1 MKYVTIAFAL
11 VLILV
16 AMFFIS
22 RCRCSRFK
30 LCAKFRTPNSILIHG
45 LSAFFVL
52 CYYQSVRVTF
62 HILNY
67 FCLYSTK
74 FHCEVKVVNRMGYMT
89 YLDGEHIKYAC
100 ITVFFLIFM
109 IIIPPLLLLFYPLMF
124 KLLGYCNLSE
134 SKLTSVLWRVMPIQ
148 LLDAFQSSFKDELR
162 FFAGFYFIYRAMVL
176 GAFAYTATVL
186 QFYSI
191 VQLQLLLVLAIHAIF
206 QPYKERK
213 HNIIDALLFTNLAII
228 NGITLYNLAENEF
241 AVRFRSK
248 VAITVMASIQCVLI
262 LLPFLCVLVISI
274 MRWRKRRRNGKDS
287 NDKLPPL
294 RSMESEP
301 LIQK

>member
-1 MKYVTIAFAL
+1 M
-11 VLILV
+11 
-16 AMFFIS
+16 
-22 RCRCSRFK
+22 
-30 LCAKFRTPNSILIHG
+30 
-45 LSAFFVL
+45 
-52 CYYQSVRVTF
+52 TF

-74 FHCEVKVVNRMGYMT
+74 FHCEVKVVHRMGYMT

-100 ITVFFLIFM
+100 IAVFFLIFM

-176 GAFAYTATVL
+176 GAFAYTPTAL

-213 HNIIDALLFTNLAII
+213 HNVIDALLFTNLAII
-228 NGITLYNLAENEF
+228 NGITLYNLADNEF
-241 AVRFRSK
+241 AGRFRSK
-248 VAITVMASIQCVLI
+248 VAITVVALIQCVLI

-274 MRWRKRRRNGKDS
+274 MMLRKRRRNGNDS
-287 NDKLPPL
+287 NDELPPL